1 MTLAISC
8 DDFVRLFSNDIA
20 LIRAARTLGL
30 GIVDAI
36 GPARR
41 FFASHA
47 GGAVGDLPKLLRG
60 ESLGAKV

>member
-1 MTLAISC
+1 
-8 DDFVRLFSNDIA
+8 
-20 LIRAARTLGL
+20 LGL

-60 ESLGAKV
+60 ESLGAHA

>member
-8 DDFVRLFSNDIA
+8 DAFVRLFSNDIA
-20 LIRAARTLGL
+20 PVRALRTLGL

-60 ESLGAKV
+60 ESLGAPA